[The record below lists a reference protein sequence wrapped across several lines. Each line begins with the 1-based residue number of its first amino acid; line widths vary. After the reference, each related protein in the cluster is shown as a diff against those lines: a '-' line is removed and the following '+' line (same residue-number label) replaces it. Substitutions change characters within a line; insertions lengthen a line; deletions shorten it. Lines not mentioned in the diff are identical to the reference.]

1 MPIVKKTKTNSKA
14 QNTPLVLIILDGW
27 GIAPPSK
34 SNAIWLAK
42 TPIMDRLWKRYP
54 HTSLKASGQ
63 YVGLPLKQNGNSE
76 AGHMNLGAGRIVNQD
91 SVIIS
96 KSIKDGTF
104 FKNPAFLEAIGHV
117 QRRKSHLHLL
127 GILSDDQCPHASPD
141 HLEALL
147 QLEKI
152 RKIRPVFLHLFTDG
166 RDSARYAAIKL
177 IRKLEKKL
185 KNQEKVASILG
196 RYYLDRTKNW
206 EVTELV
212 YNSLILGE
220 GLKASSPSKAILQAY
235 NRGETDEFIS
245 PTKITSD
252 HRPLSSINNKD
263 SVIFFNLR
271 SDRAR
276 QLTKPFVQKDFNAK
290 NPGAFRRKKVLKDIK
305 FVVMTDFGPD
315 LEGVLTA
322 YPSIE
327 VKDTLPMALSN
338 LHQIYIAEAQKYAHM
353 TYFFN
358 GGYAQPVGRE
368 ERVTIPSISVKH
380 FEEKPKM
387 SAGMITTIALKKLK
401 EKRYD
406 FLALNFANPDMVGHT
421 GNLQSTVVALEFVDL
436 CLKRIVQEVLKQKGT
451 VVITADHG
459 NAEEMINLATG
470 EVDTKHSSSEVP
482 LIIVSNSRQLTSKKQ
497 LPKGI
502 LGNVAPTILDI
513 LKIEKPKL
521 MKCQSL
527 L

>member
-1 MPIVKKTKTNSKA
+1 MPRTKKTETNHKA

-34 SNAIWLAK
+34 SNAISLAK
-42 TPIMDRLWKRYP
+42 TPVMDRLWKEYP
-54 HTSLKASGQ
+54 HTLLKASGQ
-63 YVGLPLKQNGNSE
+63 YVGLPPKQNGNSE
-76 AGHMNLGAGRIVNQD
+76 AGHLNLGAGRIVDQD

-96 KSIKDGTF
+96 KCIKDGTF

-117 QRRKSHLHLL
+117 QRRKSQLHLL

-147 QLEKI
+147 QLGKI
-152 RKIRPVFLHLFTDG
+152 QKIRPVLLHLFTDG

-185 KNQEKVASILG
+185 KNQERIATILG

-206 EVTELV
+206 EITEQA
-212 YNSLILGE
+212 YNSLVVGE
-220 GLKASSPSKAILQAY
+220 GRRTGSPNKAILQAY

-252 HRPLSSINNKD
+252 HKPIGSINNKD

-276 QLTKPFVQKDFNAK
+276 QLTKPFVQGDFNAK
-290 NPGAFRRKKVLKDIK
+290 NSGAFRRKKVLKDIK
-305 FVVMTDFGPD
+305 FVAMTDFGPD

-322 YPSIE
+322 YPSID
-327 VKDTLPMALSN
+327 VKDSLAMTLQN
-338 LHQIYIAEAQKYAHM
+338 LRQIYIAEAQKYAHM

-358 GGYAQPVGRE
+358 GGYANPVGGE
-368 ERVTIPSISVKH
+368 ERITVPSIPVKH
-380 FEEKPKM
+380 FEEEPKM
-387 SAGMITTIALKKLK
+387 SADIITATVLKKLK
-401 EKRYD
+401 EKKYD

-421 GNLQSTVVALEFVDL
+421 GNVQSTIVALEFVDS
-436 CLKRIVQEVLKQKGT
+436 CLKKIISEVLKQKGT

-459 NAEEMINLATG
+459 NAEEMINLVTG

-482 LIIVSNSRQLTSKKQ
+482 LIIVSNNRLTNKKQ
-497 LPKGI
+497 LPEGV

-513 LKIEKPKL
+513 LRIEKPKL
-521 MKCQSL
+521 MKCESL